1 MPIPRL
7 SSSITSDAMKSVEG
21 NDSLDTFIRQAVGK
35 EPYLSFSRTNDSPVQ
50 WIQLLHA
57 LDQQDL
63 PGWPLLTPLKVQMQ
77 KCDKCSREF
86 CSPINYRRHIRMHRR
101 SLNVDKESHK
111 NRDLLAAFWDK
122 LSFDEAKEIVS
133 FDDVVLEEVPGSSI
147 IKALGSFIYKPGFF
161 ALSQA
166 YQKAGSLLLDVIQ
179 ARPSRLPISSEELF
193 SILDDASERTFLCAG
208 TAESVQKYVFD
219 REAGKVALE
228 MKNLV
233 ACTSFLLEQKL
244 VKAWIADKDAEALRC
259 QKLLVEEEEA
269 SMRRQADLLKRK
281 RQKKLRQKE
290 QKAKQSREEDPV
302 KNVVDNMSESVTS
315 AESSSP
321 SPVVDSNLSGEGD
334 SHLSGE
340 GTSDVP
346 TILGYVSN
354 IEPAEIE
361 AHGGLNNEHV
371 DICHTQNEQRK
382 SRGNGRQHLVASRW
396 QVPKTQ
402 KIGCNGCSPSPN
414 SNLVKAEPM
423 LKHTSHRDARAA
435 PVNRNK
441 VWTKKT
447 KAEDGGKFAAS
458 RGEADVNQIKQTGR
472 AVMIGSIA
480 VAVGNCETEHANSQS
495 EAQDSCSMKHVKKVA
510 AQDKLMKEDVIQSS
524 TTRYTVKCWMPVSRH
539 ENRGRGQSEIQNDK
553 QDFDKYP
560 FSGVG
565 ANNTMLDNSGYCSC
579 EMENSYGKSSEIV
592 ETKSLPF
599 STHTARA
606 FLAERWKEAVS
617 GDHVTLVLSPES
629 DCQPASMSKD
639 CNSSG
644 VEDNRPGKTSSSN
657 RRQKAKSRTKSEKNV
672 QIKYIPKQKNVT

>member
-7 SSSITSDAMKSVEG
+7 STSITSDAMKSVEG

-133 FDDVVLEEVPGSSI
+133 FDDVVLEEVTGSSI
-147 IKALGSFIYKPGFF
+147 IKALASFIYKPGFF
-161 ALSQA
+161 ALSQV

-179 ARPSRLPISSEELF
+179 ARPSRLPISSPELF

-208 TAESVQKYVFD
+208 TAESMQKYVFD

-233 ACTSFLLEQKL
+233 ACTSFLMEQKL
-244 VKAWIADKDAEALRC
+244 VKAWLADKDAEALRC

-269 SMRRQADLLKRK
+269 SMRRQAELLKRK

-290 QKAKQSREEDPV
+290 QKAKEQSREEDPV
-302 KNVVDNMSESVTS
+302 KNIVDTISESMTS
-315 AESSSP
+315 AEPSSAT
-321 SPVVDSNLSGEGD
+321 PVVD

-340 GTSDVP
+340 GTSDDVP
-346 TILGYVSN
+346 TILVSVSN
-354 IEPAEIE
+354 NEPAEIE
-361 AHGGLNNEHV
+361 SHGGLSSEHV
-371 DICHTQNEQRK
+371 DLYIAQNEQRK
-382 SRGNGRQHLVASRW
+382 SRGNGRQHLVPSRW

-402 KIGCNGCSPSPN
+402 KIGCNGCSPSL
-414 SNLVKAEPM
+414 NLNMVKAEPTQ
-423 LKHTSHRDARAA
+423 KHSSHRDARAA
-435 PVNRNK
+435 SVSRNK
-441 VWTKKT
+441 VWTKKA
-447 KAEDGGKFAAS
+447 KAENGGEFASS
-458 RGEADVNQIKQTGR
+458 RGEVDVNQIEQTGC
-472 AVMIGSIA
+472 AVMIGSIS
-480 VAVGNCETEHANSQS
+480 VTVRNCEAEQANSQS
-495 EAQDSCSMKHVKKVA
+495 EAQDSCNIKHVKKVV
-510 AQDKLMKEDVIQSS
+510 AQDKLMKDVVQSS
-524 TTRYTVKCWMPVSRH
+524 TTRSTVKCWMPVSRH
-539 ENRGRGQSEIQNDK
+539 ANRGRGQSAIQSDNQEIDNN
-553 QDFDKYP
+553 P
-560 FSGVG
+560 ISGVG
-565 ANNTMLDNSGYCSC
+565 GDSMMPGNGGFCSC
-579 EMENSYGKSSEIV
+579 EMENSYGKSCEIG
-592 ETKSLPF
+592 ETKGLPF
-599 STHTARA
+599 STHRARA
-606 FLAERWKEAVS
+606 LLAERWKEAVS
-617 GDHVTLVLSPES
+617 GDHVTLVLSPGS
-629 DCQPASMSKD
+629 DCQLASVSKE
-639 CNSSG
+639 CSFSG
-644 VEDNRPGKTSSSN
+644 VVDNRPAKTSSSN
-657 RRQKAKSRTKSEKNV
+657 RRQKAKSRTKPEKNV